1 MPRLGARVT
10 TIRSSNRRPHGK
22 KQTLKLRK
30 PRPAPPAPVNQTA
43 PLHTLLGRACVAA
56 GCLLSAPS
64 FAAAPPEPVAV
75 TDGARRTALIRLVRQ
90 DCGACH
96 GLTLQGG
103 LGPALLPST
112 LADKPS
118 DSLSAT
124 ILQGRPGSAMPPW
137 QRFLSQAEA
146 DWIVANLKKG
156 FPNEH

>member
-1 MPRLGARVT
+1 M
-10 TIRSSNRRPHGK
+10 
-22 KQTLKLRK
+22 KLRK
-30 PRPAPPAPVNQTA
+30 PRPGPLAPVNKTA
-43 PLHTLLGRACVAA
+43 RLRVLIGRACVAA

-64 FAAAPPEPVAV
+64 FAAAAPPEPVPVPVAE
-75 TDGARRTALIRLVRQ
+75 GARRAELIRLVRQ

-103 LGPALLPST
+103 LGPALLPAT

-118 DSLSAT
+118 DSLGAT

-137 QRFLSQAEA
+137 RRFLSQAEA

-156 FPNEH
+156 FPNEY